1 MIEQNC
7 VYCGAEIVKT
17 SGSNHHQIYCGKE
30 CARLAAND
38 RKREQLRER
47 KAAAKA
53 AKRASGEQ
61 ALDFCMK
68 EADRLGISYGQY
80 MARRDDL

>member
-38 RKREQLRER
+38 RKR
-47 KAAAKA
+47 
-53 AKRASGEQ
+53 
-61 ALDFCMK
+61 
-68 EADRLGISYGQY
+68 
-80 MARRDDL
+80 